1 MSEGR
6 TGGCLAGLLFLG
18 VSAGLAGC
26 FGVCFLPTFGCV
38 GLTMIDVST
47 ATTAK
52 AKVVGHRWERTVEIE
67 ELSRDY
73 DEDWCRDVPK
83 GGHIVDEWY
92 EERGDFAKGQRCKY
106 WTLDWQY
113 SDSVTKKGKGL
124 NPKPTWPKT
133 PNDKCSK
140 EGCRRG
146 GTKRASYWVTL
157 DMPKGSNHECDVS
170 SAAKWTAYK
179 KGSSVQVDVGGLMGI
194 VYCDTLK

>member
-47 ATTAK
+47 ASTAK
-52 AKVVGHRWERTVEIE
+52 AKVLGHRWERTVQIE

-83 GGHIVDEWY
+83 GGHI
-92 EERGDFAKGQRCKY
+92 

-113 SDSVTKKGKGL
+113 ADSVTKKGKGL
-124 NPKPTWPKT
+124 SPKPTWPKA
-133 PNDKCSK
+133 PNDKCSR
-140 EGCRRG
+140 EGC
-146 GTKRASYWVTL
+146 KRAGSKSASYWVTL
-157 DMPKGSNHECDVS
+157 DMPKGSNHECEIE
-170 SAAKWTAYK
+170 SASKWSALK
-179 KGSSVQVDVGGLMGI
+179 KGKGVSVDVGGLMGI